1 LNRYSLMLWF
11 KSRDMTD
18 RDPAGRSYE
27 YSLIVTRNLPIQDE
41 LAKLLSQTFKLDDE
55 RSGRKAERSRP
66 NPDKKEEREKP
77 TFMPKRY
84 PSVFRIDA
92 KAGNGDAIPMV
103 KVPLGGERTIKFST
117 DVEDQYFDRVKDPG
131 ELQIGLLSMGNN
143 ESEGGKKPGTP
154 KNLNAVL
161 NVVKSSP
168 QSGTVRV
175 LMKPTADVKVGDAI
189 ELQASLSGPEGDLE
203 QSYRL
208 CGLGKRLELRAPRMI
223 LRQHKFFSMQDWW
236 RKRIPV
242 VAVANA
248 ARR

>member
-1 LNRYSLMLWF
+1 MPCLLSNRN
-11 KSRDMTD
+11 
-18 RDPAGRSYE
+18 
-27 YSLIVTRNLPIQDE
+27 TRNLPIHGE

-55 RSGRKAERSRP
+55 RTGRKAERSRP

-77 TFMPKRY
+77 TFIPKRY
-84 PSVFRIDA
+84 PSEFRIDA
-92 KAGNGDAIPMV
+92 KAGNGDTIPMV

-143 ESEGGKKPGTP
+143 ESGGGKKPGTP

-168 QSGTVRV
+168 QSGTIRV

-203 QSYRL
+203 QDLSR
-208 CGLGKRLELRAPRMI
+208 KDLRSGEESQGAEEG
-223 LRQHKFFSMQDWW
+223 
-236 RKRIPV
+236 
-242 VAVANA
+242 
-248 ARR
+248 